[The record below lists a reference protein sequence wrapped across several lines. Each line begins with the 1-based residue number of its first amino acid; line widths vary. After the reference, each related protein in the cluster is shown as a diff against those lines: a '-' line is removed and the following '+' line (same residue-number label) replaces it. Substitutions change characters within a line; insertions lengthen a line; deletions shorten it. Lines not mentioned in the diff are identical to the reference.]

1 MTSLRLY
8 NGTNF
13 IDQTGLAV
21 FKLVND
27 TWEIVYDD
35 PNFIPFAQDTRIY
48 WVDGKIT
55 LSYNDDSQ
63 SGFPIRYSTL
73 DIKDALLL
81 SKPCNLIQ
89 NSCKLDKNAT
99 LICPNLIQY
108 DFSNGK
114 FITIKDKILQEN
126 DLFHFERLTKL
137 YKSKIFFSVSTPAI
151 PYGDKYLAVGHAKIN
166 YHHSYEFDSDLNDFI
181 KLCKPQYHDKYI
193 YMMFLYEFSKDC
205 NIERLSFS
213 FIPIDPNKN
222 ESYLSFASGIFE
234 YKNNIY
240 VTFGEDD
247 VKTKII
253 SFEHDEIETL
263 LNDNQKF
270 SNNFK
275 PGFLIKNTVD
285 FNEYLVNSKLKN
297 CFTFNNSMIHW
308 KDNLFIMVYRL
319 VYLYSDKE
327 YNNPLE
333 IWYHVW
339 DQEWKLKKYIS

>member
-1 MTSLRLY
+1 MTTLRLY

-13 IDQTGLAV
+13 IDQTGLAF

-27 TWEIVYDD
+27 AWEIVYDD

-48 WVDGKIT
+48 WVDGKIV

-63 SGFPIRYSTL
+63 VGFPIRYSTL
-73 DIKDALLL
+73 DIKDVLFL
-81 SKPCNLIQ
+81 SQPCHLIP

-99 LICPNLIQY
+99 LIGSDLVQY
-108 DFSNGK
+108 DFSDGK
-114 FITIKDKILQEN
+114 FITIKNNILQKSN
-126 DLFHFERLTKL
+126 LFHFERLSKL
-137 YKSKIFFSVSTPAI
+137 YPSKIFFSVSTPAI

-205 NIERLSFS
+205 TIERLSFT

-234 YKNNIY
+234 YKNKIY

-247 VKTKII
+247 VKTKLI
-253 SFEHDEIETL
+253 SFEHDEIEAL

-275 PGFLIKNTVD
+275 SGFLIKKTVD

-308 KDNLFIMVYRL
+308 KDNMFIMVYRL
-319 VYLYSDKE
+319 VYMNSEKE
-327 YNNPLE
+327 YKNPLE
-333 IWYHVW
+333 IWYQVW